1 MVRSPGAPALAA
13 SSAPPPKSRAPQPP
27 WARCSFFACIRLYI
41 HRSFKRASM
50 ASFARAAAPPR
61 REWSVED
68 AARFAA
74 VKEFEL
80 LQLLSTDT
88 KALTT
93 ARRLGL
99 RLGHTQPQTQAQ
111 HPAVAAGDIAA
122 APKAGAADGSSAAS
136 RATPRRARRR
146 AARCAQPVSW
156 ADAQAH
162 TPSHAAAAVGDAA
175 APRARAARPAEECA
189 RDAVPRANARKR
201 RSAARSARR
210 HAARSR
216 PVRQAAHALIYFL
229 RLRRL
234 ASMRR
239 ELAVADAEMSDG
251 EYATPASSGS
261 SSSPSKR
268 GREHDSCE
276 EAPASARR
284 WDDGWGGLRP
294 GFLLR

>member
-1 MVRSPGAPALAA
+1 
-13 SSAPPPKSRAPQPP
+13 
-27 WARCSFFACIRLYI
+27 
-41 HRSFKRASM
+41 M

-111 HPAVAAGDIAA
+111 HPAVAAGNVAA
-122 APKAGAADGSSAAS
+122 APSTGAADGSSAAS
-136 RATPRRARRR
+136 RAMPRRARRR
-146 AARCAQPVSW
+146 AARCAQHVAW
-156 ADAQAH
+156 ADAQPQ

-175 APRARAARPAEECA
+175 TPQVRAARPAEVRA
-189 RDAVPRANARKR
+189 DDASPRANARKR
-201 RSAARSARR
+201 RSAARSAQR
-210 HAARSR
+210 HAARSQPIR
-216 PVRQAAHALIYFL
+216 TAASALLYL
-229 RLRRL
+229 VRLRRL

-239 ELAVADAEMSDG
+239 GLGVTDSDMS
-251 EYATPASSGS
+251 EYATPGSSGS
-261 SSSPSKR
+261 TCSPSKR
-268 GREHDSCE
+268 GREHELDCE
-276 EAPASARR
+276 RCGQTVRPAEGWRVD
-284 WDDGWGGLRP
+284 DDGLTVCGPCDARDRPLPSWSSWAAVVSTYPPAKRGGQLDGWRR